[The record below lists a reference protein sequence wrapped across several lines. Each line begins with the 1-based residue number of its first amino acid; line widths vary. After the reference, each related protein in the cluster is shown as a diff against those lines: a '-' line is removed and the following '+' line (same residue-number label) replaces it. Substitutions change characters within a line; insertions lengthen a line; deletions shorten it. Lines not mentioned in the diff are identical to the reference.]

1 MHEAMGQHN
10 RSRGVLPPPALL
22 TGVAFCV
29 AAVLTWAQEK
39 PADPSTEANAAIQA
53 EARQTY
59 ESVCAACHGLDARG
73 SERGPD
79 IASRPEVVRKTDPD
93 LAQILANGKPA
104 GGMPSFSSF
113 GVAKISAMVAYLR
126 TLQGRGKVL
135 ALPGDPERGRALFF
149 GKAKCSD
156 CHSLAGQGG
165 FFAADLASYSGNL
178 DANELRTMI
187 LSPDRELD
195 PRRGLAQV
203 VLSDGSELAGA
214 VRNEDN
220 FSIQLQTADGTF
232 HLLSKSEVRS
242 QTYVGASGM
251 PRDYGSTL
259 RAAELNDVI
268 SFLLRSASEH
278 APQPSSRQIGV
289 GDN

>member
-1 MHEAMGQHN
+1 MRQHN
-10 RSRGVLPPPALL
+10 RSCIVIPPLSLL
-22 TGVAFCV
+22 AGVAFCV

-39 PADPSTEANAAIQA
+39 PSGPSTEANARIQA
-53 EARQTY
+53 DAKQTY

-79 IASRPEVVRKTDPD
+79 IASRPEVVLKTDAE

-104 GGMPSFSSF
+104 GGMPSFSSL
-113 GVAKISAMVAYLR
+113 GVAKLSAMVAYLR

-135 ALPGDPERGRALFF
+135 ALPGDPERGRVLFF
-149 GKAKCSD
+149 RKAKCSQ
-156 CHSLAGQGG
+156 CHSVAGQGW
-165 FFAADLASYSGNL
+165 FFAPDLATFEGKL
-178 DANELRTMI
+178 DGNELRSKI
-187 LSPDRELD
+187 LSPDQELD
-195 PRRGLAQV
+195 PRRGLVHAV
-203 VLSDGSELAGA
+203 FLDGAELTGA

-242 QTYVGASGM
+242 LTYVGASGM

-259 RAAELNDVI
+259 TPAELNDVI
-268 SFLLRSASEH
+268 SFLLRSVSAH
-278 APQPSSRQIGV
+278 TQRSSNRL

>member
-1 MHEAMGQHN
+1 MNMHQHN
-10 RSRGVLPPPALL
+10 RSRAVIPTLSLLAGVS
-22 TGVAFCV
+22 FCV
-29 AAVLTWAQEK
+29 AVVFAWAQEK
-39 PADPSTEANAAIQA
+39 PANPSTEAKAAIQA
-53 EARQTY
+53 DAEQTY

-79 IASRPEVVRKTDPD
+79 IASRPEVVRKTDAE

-113 GVAKISAMVAYLR
+113 GVAKVSALVAYLR
-126 TLQGRGKVL
+126 TLQGRGKAL

-149 GKAKCSD
+149 GKAKCSE

-165 FFAADLASYSGNL
+165 FFAPDLASYRGNL
-178 DANELRTMI
+178 DGNELRIKI
-187 LSPDRELD
+187 LDPDRELD
-195 PRRGLAQV
+195 PRRGLVHV
-203 VLSDGSELAGA
+203 VLPDGSELTGA

-232 HLLSKSEVRS
+232 HLLNKSEIRS

-259 RAAELNDVI
+259 TAGELNDVI
-268 SFLLRSASEH
+268 SFLLRSVSEH
-278 APQPSSRQIGV
+278 SQQSSSRQIGE

>member
-1 MHEAMGQHN
+1 MRQHK
-10 RSRGVLPPPALL
+10 RSRAVLA
-22 TGVAFCV
+22 GVAFCV

-39 PADPSTEANAAIQA
+39 PSDPSTEANARIQA
-53 EARQTY
+53 DAKQTY

-79 IASRPEVVRKTDPD
+79 IVSRPEVVQKTDAE
-93 LAQILANGKPA
+93 LAQILANGRPA

-126 TLQGRGKVL
+126 TLQGRGKVI

-149 GKAKCSD
+149 GKAKCSE

-165 FFAADLASYSGNL
+165 FFAPDLAGYSGSL
-178 DANELRTMI
+178 DVNELRTKI
-187 LSPDRELD
+187 LDPDRGLD
-195 PRRGLAQV
+195 PRRGLVHV
-203 VLSDGSELAGA
+203 VLSDGAELTGA
-214 VRNEDN
+214 ARNEDN

-232 HLLSKSEVRS
+232 HLLSKSDVRA

-259 RAAELNDVI
+259 TAAELNDVI
-268 SFLLRSASEH
+268 SFLLRSVSEH
-278 APQPSSRQIGV
+278 TQQRSPRPIGED
-289 GDN
+289 DN

>member
-1 MHEAMGQHN
+1 MRQHN
-10 RSRGVLPPPALL
+10 RNRAVSPSLL
-22 TGVAFCV
+22 LLAGVAFCV
-29 AAVLTWAQEK
+29 SEALIGAQEK
-39 PADPSTEANAAIQA
+39 PANRSTEGYTPILA
-53 EARQTY
+53 EAKQTY

>member
-1 MHEAMGQHN
+1 MRQHN
-10 RSRGVLPPPALL
+10 RSRAVLA
-22 TGVAFCV
+22 GVAFCV

-39 PADPSTEANAAIQA
+39 PSDPSTEANARIQA
-53 EARQTY
+53 DAKQTY

-79 IASRPEVVRKTDPD
+79 IVSRPEVVQKTDAE
-93 LAQILANGKPA
+93 LAQILANGRPA

-113 GVAKISAMVAYLR
+113 GVAKLSAMVAYLR

-135 ALPGDPERGRALFF
+135 VLPGDPERGKALFF
-149 GKAKCSD
+149 GKAKCSE

-165 FFAADLASYSGNL
+165 FFAPDLAGYSGSL
-178 DANELRTMI
+178 DVNELRTKI
-187 LSPDRELD
+187 LDPDRGLD
-195 PRRGLAQV
+195 PRRGLVHV
-203 VLSDGSELAGA
+203 VLSDGAELTGA
-214 VRNEDN
+214 ARNEDN

-232 HLLSKSEVRS
+232 HLLSKSDVRA

-259 RAAELNDVI
+259 TAAELNDVI
-268 SFLLRSASEH
+268 SFLLRSVSEH
-278 APQPSSRQIGV
+278 TQQRSPRPIGED
-289 GDN
+289 DN